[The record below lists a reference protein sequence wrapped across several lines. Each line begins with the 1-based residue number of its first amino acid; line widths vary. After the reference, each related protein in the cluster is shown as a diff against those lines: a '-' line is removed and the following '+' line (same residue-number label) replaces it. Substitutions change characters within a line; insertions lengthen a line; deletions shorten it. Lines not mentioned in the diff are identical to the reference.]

1 MKAKEYFEKYEE
13 QIMKDFGA
21 RGFNGFSGITD
32 MLQEFFK
39 EAIALAEQRH
49 VKTDSGSIAILKEF
63 NDKWNAVG
71 RLFEKRYNGINPL
84 REDGFKHAV
93 LNLHPEWKEFW

>member
-1 MKAKEYFEKYEE
+1 MKAKEYFEKYEIR
-13 QIMKDFGA
+13 IMQDFIALKGY
-21 RGFNGFSGITD
+21 SGVAD
-32 MLQEFFK
+32 MLQEFFS

-84 REDGFKHAV
+84 REDELKHAV
-93 LNLHPEWKEFW
+93 LNLHPEWKEFWQ